1 MKKLML
7 KDLKVKSF
15 VTDLKAESSNT
26 VKGGTGTLVTLDAGC
41 ETSPIICNLITL
53 PFQCEIKTL
62 AIPC

>member
-26 VKGGTGTLVTLDAGC
+26 VKGGTLVTLDAGC
-41 ETSPIICNLITL
+41 DTSPIICNLITL
-53 PFQCEIKTL
+53 PFQCEIETL
-62 AIPC
+62 ALNC